1 MEPVEQDHDKK
12 HETGIKDIQVG
23 LVSEQVT
30 VEALQILGGP
40 EDRSHHD
47 KETSNVQSKHVLL
60 PRETARGAGSRV
72 GADRTVKGDR
82 NDNENAEEE
91 ELHEETAD
99 NNFCSTSESLDGT
112 GCLITTTL
120 IN

>member
-1 MEPVEQDHDKK
+1 MHAVAFTSTPFIQDLSDFRWMKPVEQYHDKK

-47 KETSNVQSKHVLL
+47 EETSNVQSKHVLL
-60 PRETARGAGSRV
+60 PRKTA
-72 GADRTVKGDR
+72 
-82 NDNENAEEE
+82 
-91 ELHEETAD
+91 
-99 NNFCSTSESLDGT
+99 
-112 GCLITTTL
+112 
-120 IN
+120 